1 MSRLINYES
10 RFGDFISFM
19 ILILF
24 GYSLLSKQSW
34 DDWNELQLIV
44 SIISLLFSL
53 VYVREIIRKT
63 RDKMKNKTKDK

>member
-24 GYSLLSKQSW
+24 ALLSKQSW

>member
-24 GYSLLSKQSW
+24 GYSLLSKQ
-34 DDWNELQLIV
+34 
-44 SIISLLFSL
+44 LLFSL
-53 VYVREIIRKT
+53 VYVREIIRKS